1 MSVPTVPT
9 SARTLVATSVATRF
23 RVFRLLAAA
32 VFAAALLLSLR
43 PPVEAANYRTHIARV
58 PDTPSNTQTVR
69 IWINSDT
76 VSGETAGVETLIN
89 GVYTKHLGTFQNGGI
104 GGYPGANW
112 RVDLPA
118 QPAGTFVQ
126 YQLFTRNQSG
136 GDYGFDGFN
145 YSYTVNGGDVQW
157 NDLYHNT
164 FDSWARFPSG
174 AVAAGTEVTLRLHTA
189 PGDADSVALRVY
201 TYNPATDNTSGPVD
215 YAMSYQQTN
224 WYPTPVVGQW
234 SYTLATPASPAILY
248 YHFVITDAADVDYYG
263 DDHSGPHDNLN
274 QGGTGAASDNQGA
287 EGFQLTVYANGFQTP
302 DWLQDAVVY
311 QIFPDRFRNG
321 NTNNDYCRAGGTTGC
336 PLFYGDQDALLRE
349 PWNTLIGDPRQPGP
363 YQNQYGTQ
371 FYGGDLQGLIDKL
384 DYLKAAGFD
393 TIYTTPIFDGSSNHR
408 YDTDNYMAIDPALGT
423 QADFDA
429 LIAALNARGMHL
441 IVDGVFNHTSSDSVY
456 FDRYH
461 RYSGNNGACESLGST
476 YRDWYNFYNNDAPC
490 GTGDYEGWFGYDSLA
505 VLQDGSAEVR
515 DTIYRDAN
523 SVVDTWYDRGV
534 AGWRFDVADEISHDW
549 WRDFR
554 PYAKADA
561 PNGPL
566 VGEVWPDASAFLLG
580 DQLDSVMNYR
590 FRKNVLGFV
599 RQAGFADNDNN
610 GNNEIIALSPSQFDR
625 ALRSVREDYPPQATA
640 AMLNLLD
647 SHDTNRL
654 RYLVDI
660 VGESDAQTLQRQKLA
675 ALFQYTYMGAPM
687 VYYGDEVALDS
698 PSLANGVNGPEDD
711 PYNRA
716 PYPWADEAGDA
727 NAYGPADA
735 DMLAYY
741 TRLGELR
748 RQYPFLSDGDFYT
761 LVTGDTTTWT
771 SDDDTT
777 YVFARTGSS
786 ETVFVA
792 LNPGNNANTVIV
804 SSGLIDYGSVWEDML
819 TGDIYNAPYG
829 GFSVTLPPRTGVFLA
844 KAVTSLTVAKTVN
857 GDATGLNDWQF
868 TVNGN
873 GGYTTPAAGGEFT
886 ITGII
891 TGTTTVAETT
901 VGGWTPAVSCDNG
914 ATGTDAATFNLDT
927 GEDVVCTF
935 TNTQDAPPSGDL
947 TITKTVV
954 GTPPG
959 ADWAFTGDLGPFNL
973 PASGGGATYSDQAVG
988 DYTINETYVPG
999 WATTTSCTPGS
1010 ETGGRSVSLTLD
1022 DGEAAECVF
1031 TNTLCQ
1037 PGFYDDMSAC
1047 VPTDPGYYTDASGA
1061 VA

>member
-1 MSVPTVPT
+1 
-9 SARTLVATSVATRF
+9 
-23 RVFRLLAAA
+23 
-32 VFAAALLLSLR
+32 
-43 PPVEAANYRTHIARV
+43 
-58 PDTPSNTQTVR
+58 
-69 IWINSDT
+69 
-76 VSGETAGVETLIN
+76 
-89 GVYTKHLGTFQNGGI
+89 
-104 GGYPGANW
+104 
-112 RVDLPA
+112 
-118 QPAGTFVQ
+118 
-126 YQLFTRNQSG
+126 
-136 GDYGFDGFN
+136 
-145 YSYTVNGGDVQW
+145 
-157 NDLYHNT
+157 
-164 FDSWARFPSG
+164 
-174 AVAAGTEVTLRLHTA
+174 
-189 PGDADSVALRVY
+189 
-201 TYNPATDNTSGPVD
+201 
-215 YAMSYQQTN
+215 

-248 YHFVITDAADVDYYG
+248 YHFVITDAGDVDYYG

-321 NTNNDYCRAGGTTGC
+321 DPSNDYCRGGGTTGC
-336 PLFYGDQDALLRE
+336 PLFYGDQSALLRE

-363 YQNQYGTQ
+363 YQNEYGTQ

-384 DYLKAAGFD
+384 DYLQAAGFN

-408 YDTDNYMAIDPALGT
+408 YDTDDYMAIDPALGT

-429 LIAALNARGMHL
+429 LIAALDARGMHL

-461 RYSGNNGACESLGST
+461 RYSGNDGACESLGST

-727 NAYGPADA
+727 DAYGPADA

-829 GFSVTLPPRTGVFLA
+829 AISLTLPPRTGAFLA

-857 GDATGLNDWQF
+857 GDTTGLNDWQF
-868 TVNGN
+868 SVNGN

-1061 VA
+1061 VAQLACVPGYYQPAGGQVSCLAANPGYYVDTSAAISQMECSPGKYQSNYAAVQCNLADPGYYAAGTA